1 MQRRSRLRT
10 VAAVGAWLTG
20 AVSLSMSAAADDPP
34 PPRVVAAWPAG
45 PFEVRIAF
53 DRPVGDDVAKAAVG
67 RSIAFDENRPTL
79 HAKPGHQAEKAD
91 SRGSLNV
98 AAARLDDMGRT
109 LVLTTDPHPRAAAYS
124 LALPVGPKPVDVH
137 YDLTG
142 VEASW
147 NDGAENASPAWSGWW
162 PALSPSTALARFQQ
176 TALGARLRELLGR
189 PGVFTLDT
197 LITLP
202 KGEATV
208 RITASAPLTATLNG
222 EEPGP
227 VEGPD
232 AAQAPDGQVAVFR
245 VESTGDP
252 MPLTLTLKTGGPTDK
267 PLAVRVVVRRGDG
280 AAKEIDLTP
289 EQTLLPWTPAAP
301 PTPAPLENAP
311 TLTGGDAAKGKAVFF
326 GMEAKCSACHKVR
339 GEGGV
344 VGPDLSD
351 LVGRDRKGVYRDIA
365 EPSARIHPNFVPYT
379 VALKD
384 GRVLVGTVRAEGAD
398 ALRVSDTEAKVTVVP
413 RAEVEEV
420 RSSATSIMPVGL
432 VGVIGEERLRDL
444 LAFLTSPPK

>member
-1 MQRRSRLRT
+1 MQRRYRMRA
-10 VAAVGAWLTG
+10 VATVGAWLTG
-20 AVSLSMSAAADDPP
+20 AASLLAVADDSPI
-34 PPRVVAAWPAG
+34 PRVVAAWPAG
-45 PFEVRIAF
+45 PFEVRIVF
-53 DRPVGDDVAKAAVG
+53 DRPVGNDIAKAAVG
-67 RSIAFDENRPTL
+67 RTITFDVNRATL
-79 HAKPGHQAEKAD
+79 RVKPGGAAD
-91 SRGSLNV
+91 KTDTRGSLNV

-109 LVLTTDPHPRAAAYS
+109 LVLTTDPHPRAAVYA
-124 LALPVGPKPVDVH
+124 LTLPVGPRSVDVN

-147 NDGAENASPAWSGWW
+147 SDGAENVSPAWTGWW
-162 PALSPSTALARFQQ
+162 PTLSPSAALARLQR
-176 TALGARLRELLGR
+176 TAVGARIGELLHR

-208 RITASAPLTATLNG
+208 RISASAPLTATLNG

-227 VEGPD
+227 TEGPD
-232 AAQAPDGQVAVFR
+232 AAQAPAGQIAVFR

-252 MPLTLTLKTGGPTDK
+252 MPLTLTLKTGGATDK
-267 PLAVRVVVRRGDG
+267 PMSVRVVVRRWDG
-280 AAKEIDLTP
+280 TVKEVDLAP

-301 PTPAPLENAP
+301 PAPAPLENVP
-311 TLTGGDAAKGKAVFF
+311 TLTGGNAGKGKEVFF

-351 LVGRDRKGVYRDIA
+351 LVGRDRKDVYRDIA

-384 GRVLVGTVRAEGAD
+384 GRVFVGTVRAEGAD
-398 ALRVSDTEAKVTVVP
+398 ALRVTDTEAKATVVP

-420 RSSATSIMPVGL
+420 RSSATSVMPVGL
-432 VGVIGEERLRDL
+432 AGVIGEERLRDL